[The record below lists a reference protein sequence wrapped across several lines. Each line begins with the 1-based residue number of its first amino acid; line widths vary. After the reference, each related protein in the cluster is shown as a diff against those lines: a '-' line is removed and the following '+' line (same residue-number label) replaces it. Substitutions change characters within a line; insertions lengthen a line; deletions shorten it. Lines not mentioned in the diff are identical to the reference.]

1 MMASAHLERA
11 IRYFDEAILLDPLD
25 TESYLDR
32 GDVYSGLGR
41 DDRALSD
48 YNEAVQIEPEKAE
61 SYYRRGLEQTGLAEF
76 DRALKRL
83 QETQ

>member
-1 MMASAHLERA
+1 M
-11 IRYFDEAILLDPLD
+11 
-25 TESYLDR
+25 DR

-48 YNEAVQIEPEKAE
+48 YNEAIQIEPEKAE